1 MGRVA
6 GESKGEI
13 IPPGA
18 TATPRQQIIAAL
30 ERGTMTV
37 RDLSQALRFSEK
49 EIISHLE
56 HVERSLKAPRRLIV
70 TPAACHKCGFAFTGR
85 HRLST
90 PGRCPRCR
98 HEGISPP
105 LFQIEN
111 SGKRKREEY

>member
-1 MGRVA
+1 MDRSVK
-6 GESKGEI
+6 EPKGET

-18 TATPRQQIIAAL
+18 TVTPRQQIIAEL
-30 ERGTMTV
+30 EQGTMSV
-37 RDLSQALRFSEK
+37 RDLSQALRFPEK
-49 EIISHLE
+49 EIVGHLE

-105 LFQIEN
+105 LFRIE
-111 SGKRKREEY
+111 GG